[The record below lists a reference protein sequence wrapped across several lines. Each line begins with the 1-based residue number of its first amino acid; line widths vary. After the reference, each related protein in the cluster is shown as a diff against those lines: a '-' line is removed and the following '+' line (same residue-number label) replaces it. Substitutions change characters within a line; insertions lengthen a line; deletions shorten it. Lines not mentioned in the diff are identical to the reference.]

1 MDGLYS
7 IDLVL
12 IVCVSQ
18 AIVSGEPAREFAS
31 ELGRKGDEGGGVRLF
46 HVLTHHSGTGVSKRR
61 INAYGDSSRPKTFAD
76 AAIKPGDRDV
86 VSTGNKSSKNAVAD
100 EQLVLHQR
108 LIVPLVFDRKI
119 GKERGDGVSVA
130 QSDGSRTLPYAF
142 CGWCLKSEVSKVRHN
157 DGFRITA

>member
-76 AAIKPGDRDV
+76 AAIELSD
-86 VSTGNKSSKNAVAD
+86 GNVITQSNKFVENATAD
-100 EQLVLHQR
+100 EQLVLHQG
-108 LIVPLVFDRKI
+108 LIDLFVF
-119 GKERGDGVSVA
+119 G
-130 QSDGSRTLPYAF
+130 
-142 CGWCLKSEVSKVRHN
+142 
-157 DGFRITA
+157 